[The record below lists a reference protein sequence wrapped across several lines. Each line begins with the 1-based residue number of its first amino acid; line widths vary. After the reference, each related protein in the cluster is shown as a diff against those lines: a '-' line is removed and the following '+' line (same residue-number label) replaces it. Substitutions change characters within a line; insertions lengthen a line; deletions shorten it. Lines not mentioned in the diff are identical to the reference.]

1 LRGCFRVADIIDD
14 VTRRSKRALPV
25 RRTALHVAARF
36 EGLHSRPLNGWK
48 CRRRDRRY
56 NRRQRITQAIGLLR
70 QRLLRSCMVASVV
83 LCACGPSP
91 APPPP
96 PSPGNDLV
104 VFLRQGAV
112 TWFRGTDDQGTG
124 LDYDLARMFAAQQG
138 LTLKVIATNNPVQR
152 LAQAAGGAM
161 IGAGGIYRPPSRSPS
176 AAGDALVYSSAYYAI
191 EPVLIYNIDGF
202 KPGTWKDL
210 AGETVGILEGSGLE
224 SALVKVRKEHP
235 EVRWQSLAL
244 PSTEALI
251 SQVSDGTLSY
261 AIVASSEANATRSV
275 YLAFDTAFLVA
286 GKQELAWAFPST
298 ETRLRDEVDRFF
310 ARCRRDGTLARLI
323 ERYYSR
329 GQVTR
334 LDAGVFQERV
344 KSLLPAFRENFER
357 AQDETGVEWR
367 LLAAIAY
374 QESQWDV
381 QATSETGVRGLMQLT
396 EETARHLGVA
406 DRLDP
411 QASITAAARY
421 VGDLKDKIP
430 PRIQEPDRTWLA
442 LAAYN
447 IGVAH
452 LEDARVLAQK
462 QKLDPDLWSAVK
474 KTLPLL
480 ALPEFYEDAK
490 FGYARGGMPV
500 AFVDRVRAYY
510 DILLAQQPSRKPRLR
525 SFSEIG
531 IAIRPSAEPA
541 LGSK

>member
-1 LRGCFRVADIIDD
+1 
-14 VTRRSKRALPV
+14 
-25 RRTALHVAARF
+25 
-36 EGLHSRPLNGWK
+36 
-48 CRRRDRRY
+48 
-56 NRRQRITQAIGLLR
+56 
-70 QRLLRSCMVASVV
+70 MVASVA
-83 LCACGPSP
+83 LSACGPSP

-96 PSPGNDLV
+96 PANDLV

-112 TWFRGTDDQGTG
+112 TWFSGTDDQGTG
-124 LDYDLARMFAAQQG
+124 LDYDLARMFAVQHG
-138 LTLKVIATNNPVQR
+138 LTLKVIPTNNPVQR
-152 LAQAAGGAM
+152 LAEDASGAT
-161 IGAGGIYRPPSRSPS
+161 IGAGGIYRPPERLP
-176 AAGDALVYSSAYYAI
+176 GTGGNALVYSSAYYAI

-202 KPGTWKDL
+202 RPGTWKDL
-210 AGETVGILEGSGLE
+210 AGETVGMLEGSGLE

-275 YLAFDTAFLVA
+275 YLTFDTAFMVA
-286 GKQELAWAFPST
+286 GKQELAWAFPKAQ
-298 ETRLRDEVDRFF
+298 TRLREQVDSFF
-310 ARCRRDGTLARLI
+310 ARCRRDGTLAKLI

-334 LDAGVFQERV
+334 LDAGVFQERL
-344 KSLLPAFRENFER
+344 KSLLPQFRENFER

-396 EETARHLGVA
+396 EETARHLGAV

-411 QASITAAARY
+411 QASISAAARY
-421 VGDLKDKIP
+421 VSYLKDKLP
-430 PRIQEPDRTWLA
+430 ARIQEPDRTWLA

-447 IGVAH
+447 IGIAH
-452 LEDARVLAQK
+452 LEDARILAQK
-462 QKLDPDLWSAVK
+462 QKLNPDVWSAVK

-480 ALPEFYEDAK
+480 ALPEYHEDAK

-510 DILLAQQPSRKPRLR
+510 DILLVQQPSLKPRLR
-525 SFSEIG
+525 MVSEIDNPPVRG
-531 IAIRPSAEPA
+531 EEPA
-541 LGSK
+541 LGNR

>member
-1 LRGCFRVADIIDD
+1 
-14 VTRRSKRALPV
+14 
-25 RRTALHVAARF
+25 
-36 EGLHSRPLNGWK
+36 
-48 CRRRDRRY
+48 
-56 NRRQRITQAIGLLR
+56 
-70 QRLLRSCMVASVV
+70 MVASVA
-83 LCACGPSP
+83 LSGCGPSP

-96 PSPGNDLV
+96 PSGNDLV

-112 TWFRGTDDQGTG
+112 TWFSGTDDHGTG
-124 LDYDLARMFAAQQG
+124 LDYDLARLFAVQHG
-138 LTLKVIATNNPVQR
+138 LTLKVIPTNNPVQR
-152 LAQAAGGAM
+152 LTEDARGAT
-161 IGAGGIYRPPSRSPS
+161 IAAGGIYRLPERSHGKP
-176 AAGDALVYSSAYYAI
+176 GNALVYSSAYYAI

-202 KPGTWKDL
+202 RPGTWKDL

-224 SALVKVRKEHP
+224 PALVKVRDAHP
-235 EVRWQSLAL
+235 EVRWRPVAL

-261 AIVASSEANATRSV
+261 AIVASSDANATRGV
-275 YLAFDTAFLVA
+275 YLSFDTAFMVA
-286 GKQELAWAFPST
+286 GKQELAWAFPET
-298 ETRLRDEVDRFF
+298 EIRLRDEVDSFF
-310 ARCRRDGTLARLI
+310 ARCRRDGTLTRLI

-334 LDAGVFQERV
+334 LDAGVFQDRV
-344 KSLLPAFRENFER
+344 KSTLPQFRANFER

-367 LLAAIAY
+367 LLAAMSY

-396 EETARHLGVA
+396 EETARHLGAV

-411 QASITAAARY
+411 QSSISAAARY
-421 VGDLKDKIP
+421 VGNLKDKLP
-430 PRIQEPDRTWLA
+430 ARIQEPDRTWLA

-447 IGVAH
+447 IGLAH

-462 QKLDPDLWSAVK
+462 QRLDPDAWSAVK

-480 ALPEFYEDAK
+480 ALPEYYDDAK

-510 DILLAQQPSRKPRLR
+510 DILLAQQPPLKPRLR
-525 SFSEIG
+525 MFSEVG
-531 IAIRPSAEPA
+531 KSRAPTQEAA
-541 LGSK
+541 LGTK

>member
-1 LRGCFRVADIIDD
+1 MIRL
-14 VTRRSKRALPV
+14 
-25 RRTALHVAARF
+25 
-36 EGLHSRPLNGWK
+36 
-48 CRRRDRRY
+48 
-56 NRRQRITQAIGLLR
+56 
-70 QRLLRSCMVASVV
+70 RLLRNCIVASVA
-83 LCACGPSP
+83 LSACGPSP

-96 PSPGNDLV
+96 APSPAPGNDLV

-124 LDYDLARMFAAQQG
+124 LDYDLARMFAAEHG
-138 LTLKVIATNNPVQR
+138 LTLRIIATNNPVQR
-152 LAQAAGGAM
+152 LAQAPSGAM
-161 IGAGGIYRPPSRSPS
+161 IGAGGIYRPPARSP
-176 AAGDALVYSSAYYAI
+176 AADGDALVYSSAYYAI

-202 KPGTWKDL
+202 RPGTWKDL
-210 AGETVGILEGSGLE
+210 AGETVGILEGSGIE
-224 SALVKVRKEHP
+224 SALVKARNEHP
-235 EVRWQSLAL
+235 EVGWQSLAL

-251 SQVSDGTLSY
+251 SQVSDGTLNY
-261 AIVASSEANATRSV
+261 AIVASSDANATRGV
-275 YLAFDTAFLVA
+275 YLTFDTAFIVG
-286 GKQELAWAFPST
+286 GKQELAWAFSKA
-298 ETRLRDEVDRFF
+298 ETRLRDQVDSFF
-310 ARCRRDGTLARLI
+310 ARCRRDGTLAKLI

-334 LDAGVFQERV
+334 LDAGIFQDRV
-344 KSLLPAFRENFER
+344 KSLLPQFRQNFER

-367 LLAAIAY
+367 LLAAISY

-396 EETARHLGVA
+396 EETARHLGAV

-421 VGDLKDKIP
+421 VGNLKDKLP
-430 PRIQEPDRTWLA
+430 ARIQEPDRTWLA

-447 IGVAH
+447 IGTAH

-462 QKLDPDLWSAVK
+462 QQLNPDAWSAVK

-480 ALPEFYEDAK
+480 ALPEYYEDAK

-525 SFSEIG
+525 MFSEIDNPPL
-531 IAIRPSAEPA
+531 RTEESA
-541 LGSK
+541 LGNR

>member
-1 LRGCFRVADIIDD
+1 VAVQPVTAIFAPLLLRMKAALK
-14 VTRRSKRALPV
+14 RSRSD
-25 RRTALHVAARF
+25 
-36 EGLHSRPLNGWK
+36 G
-48 CRRRDRRY
+48 RY
-56 NRRQRITQAIGLLR
+56 NRRQRITRAIGLDRL
-70 QRLLRSCMVASVV
+70 RLLRSCMVASVV
-83 LCACGPSP
+83 LSACGPSP

-96 PSPGNDLV
+96 PGNDLV

-112 TWFRGTDDQGTG
+112 TWFRGKDDQGTG
-124 LDYDLARMFAAQQG
+124 LDYDLARMFAAQHG
-138 LTLKVIATNNPVQR
+138 LTLKVIPTNNPVQR
-152 LAQAAGGAM
+152 LAEDASGAT
-161 IGAGGIYRPPSRSPS
+161 IGAGGIYRPPERSP
-176 AAGDALVYSSAYYAI
+176 ATGGNALVYSSAYYAI

-210 AGETVGILEGSGLE
+210 AGEAVGILEGSGLE
-224 SALVKVRKEHP
+224 SALLNVRKEHP

-261 AIVASSEANATRSV
+261 AIVASSEANATHSV
-275 YLAFDTAFLVA
+275 YLAFDTAFMIA
-286 GKQELAWAFPST
+286 GKQELAWAFPKG
-298 ETRLRDEVDRFF
+298 ETRLRDQVDSFF
-310 ARCRRDGTLARLI
+310 ARCRRDGTLVRLI

-334 LDAGVFQERV
+334 LDAGVFQDRV
-344 KSLLPAFRENFER
+344 KSLLPQFRENFER

-367 LLAAIAY
+367 LLAAISY
-374 QESQWDV
+374 QESQWDA

-396 EETARHLGVA
+396 EETARHLGAV

-421 VGDLKDKIP
+421 VGYLKDKLP
-430 PRIQEPDRTWLA
+430 ARIQEPDRTWLS

-447 IGVAH
+447 IGIAH

-462 QKLDPDLWSAVK
+462 QKLNPDAWSAVK

-480 ALPEFYEDAK
+480 ALPEYYEDAK

-525 SFSEIG
+525 MFSEIENSR
-531 IAIRPSAEPA
+531 ARSNEPA
-541 LGSK
+541 LGNR

>member
-1 LRGCFRVADIIDD
+1 MIV
-14 VTRRSKRALPV
+14 S
-25 RRTALHVAARF
+25 
-36 EGLHSRPLNGWK
+36 
-48 CRRRDRRY
+48 
-56 NRRQRITQAIGLLR
+56 IG
-70 QRLLRSCMVASVV
+70 
-83 LCACGPSP
+83 LCACGPPP

-96 PSPGNDLV
+96 SPPGNELV

-112 TWFRGTDDQGTG
+112 TWFGGTDDQGTG
-124 LDYDLARMFAAQQG
+124 LDYDLARMFAAQHG
-138 LTLKVIATNNPVQR
+138 FTLKVIPTDDPLQR
-152 LAQAAGGAM
+152 LLERASGST
-161 IGAGGIYRPPSRSPS
+161 IGAGGIYRLPERLRGAS
-176 AAGDALVYSSAYYAI
+176 ANSLVYSAAYYAI

-202 KPGTWKDL
+202 KPGNWKDL
-210 AGETVGILEGSGLE
+210 AGETVGILAGSGLE
-224 SALVKVRKEHP
+224 SALAKVRAEHP

-251 SQVSDGTLSY
+251 SQVSDGTLGY

-275 YLAFDTAFLVA
+275 YLAFDTAFMIA
-286 GKQELAWAFPST
+286 GKQELAWIFPRS
-298 ETRLRDEVDRFF
+298 ETALRDQVDSFF
-310 ARCRRDGTLARLI
+310 TRCRRDGTLAKLI

-334 LDAGVFQERV
+334 LDAGVFQDRI
-344 KSLLPAFRENFER
+344 KSVLPAFRESFER

-396 EETARHLGVA
+396 EETARHLGVV

-421 VGDLKDKIP
+421 VGDLKDKLP
-430 PRIQEPDRTWLA
+430 ARIQEPDRTWLA

-447 IGVAH
+447 IGIAH
-452 LEDARVLAQK
+452 LEDARILAQK
-462 QKLDPDLWSAVK
+462 QKLDPDAWSAVK
-474 KTLPLL
+474 KSLPLL
-480 ALPEFYEDAK
+480 ALPEYYEDAK

-510 DILLAQQPSRKPRLR
+510 DILLAQQPSRRPRLR
-525 SFSEIG
+525 PYSEIV
-531 IAIRPSAEPA
+531 IAVPRTAEPE
-541 LGSK
+541 LGGK